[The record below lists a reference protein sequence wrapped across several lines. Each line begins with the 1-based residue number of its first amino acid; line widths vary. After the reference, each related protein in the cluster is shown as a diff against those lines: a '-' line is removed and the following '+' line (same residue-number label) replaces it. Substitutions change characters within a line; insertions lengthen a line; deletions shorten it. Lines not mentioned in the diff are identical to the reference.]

1 MDIQKLWLYL
11 HIEFYITLIK
21 NLNEM
26 SKEKMSVMI
35 RITLETREKL
45 DKLKNE
51 TGLPYGTIIDIA
63 LAQTQELV
71 LTVKNEA

>member
-1 MDIQKLWLYL
+1 
-11 HIEFYITLIK
+11 
-21 NLNEM
+21 M